1 MYRHLGKVVTI
12 AVASVIGS
20 VAPAMAQSVDGPFSG
35 PYVGFDLGLSNG
47 KVNGG
52 ADKFGETDVKYGGF
66 LGYRRQQESG
76 LVLGAEAYLQDSKV
90 GGVTGVVFA
99 TPPANSALLSAN
111 LGRTWG
117 VDALAGVSL
126 FDDQALLFVRGG
138 YANQRLSGVRTGVN
152 PDPLITTPVSVAY
165 AFNKG
170 GYRLGAGLEIAI
182 LPNLNWRIDASYT
195 DTGPVQQKDLLTG
208 AVVHF

>member
-1 MYRHLGKVVTI
+1 MYRYLGKVI
-12 AVASVIGS
+12 AVAVVAVTGS
-20 VAPAMAQSVDGPFSG
+20 FAPAMAQSVDGPFSG
-35 PYVGFDLGLSNG
+35 PYVGFDLGLSDG

-52 ADKFGETDVKYGGF
+52 ADKFGETDFKYGGF
-66 LGYRRQQESG
+66 LGYRRQMESG
-76 LVLGAEAYLQDSKV
+76 LVFGAEGYLQDSKV
-90 GGVTGVVFA
+90 NGATGVVFTA
-99 TPPANSALLSAN
+99 PPANSALLTAD

-117 VDALAGVSL
+117 IDAVAGVSL
-126 FDDQALLFVRGG
+126 FDDQTLLFVRGG

-152 PDPLITTPVSVAY
+152 PDPLITTPVAVPY

-170 GYRLGAGLEIAI
+170 GYRLGVGLEIAI
-182 LPNLNWRIDASYT
+182 MSNLNWRIDATYT